1 MRSTFQIIRLR
12 AVPAVKH
19 TYVYFN
25 TCVPIVFFVI
35 ASEMASL
42 QNLALDHMAP
52 ANDSHLEVSSSPLR
66 LTLTVLDTL
75 LPGSSLLASF
85 LLGLGFD
92 ASLFV
97 SWITIIAAAWAA
109 VRFGLAV
116 AWDSIVKALSSSVVI
131 EEYDPIYNHVLTW
144 ASGQKSLQNIRSLR
158 TQTPGQY
165 YDAFDDDYEEED
177 NQQLQIRESM
187 SDDMIFNFNS
197 WSARAPPQ
205 YRPHS
210 SSGWFLHDHYLFR
223 FNRARDR
230 VSSEIGLVYE
240 KERLDIA
247 VLWLSAKPV
256 KRLIEEAREFVL
268 ARRTSTTTIKRPT
281 PKSQRNSRHQA
292 WTTMA
297 NRPSRSM
304 ATVVLDNNQKANVLR
319 DFNEFLHPRTA
330 RWYSNRGIPYRRGY
344 LFHG

>member
-1 MRSTFQIIRLR
+1 
-12 AVPAVKH
+12 
-19 TYVYFN
+19 
-25 TCVPIVFFVI
+25 
-35 ASEMASL
+35 MAS
-42 QNLALDHMAP
+42 
-52 ANDSHLEVSSSPLR
+52 ANHSQSKASFSPLQ
-66 LTLTVLDTL
+66 LPLTVLDTL
-75 LPGSSLLASF
+75 VPGSSLLAS
-85 LLGLGFD
+85 LLPGLGVD

-97 SWITIIAAAWAA
+97 SWIAIIVAVWAA
-109 VRFGLAV
+109 LHFGLVV
-116 AWDSIVKALSSSVVI
+116 AWDSIVKTLGSSVVV

-165 YDAFDDDYEEED
+165 DDAFDDEHEEED
-177 NQQLQIRESM
+177 DQQMQIRESM

-210 SSGWFLHDHYLFR
+210 SSGWFLHDHHLFR
-223 FNRARDR
+223 FHRARDR

-240 KERLDIA
+240 KERLEIV
-247 VLWLSAKPV
+247 VLWLSPKPV
-256 KRLIEEAREFVL
+256 KKLIEEAREFVL

-297 NRPSRSM
+297 HRPSRPM
-304 ATVVLDNNQKANVLR
+304 ATVVLDNNQKASILR
-319 DFNEFLHPRTA
+319 DFNEFLHPRTE
-330 RWYSNRGIPYRRGY
+330 RWYSNRGVPYRRGY
-344 LFHG
+344 LFHGYVKPLSVVEERVLIAMQASRNRQDLTIIRPCRCLRT